1 MSKLCNLKRLYEF
14 HYATEKAELG
24 KKAGELLMALKNKK
38 AITKPVV
45 AVALAVCTA
54 LVFQALSPRPSL
66 ITYRNLVLITLDTTR
81 ADYLGFYGQQLKTS
95 PNLDLLAQKAIIFDN
110 AYATAPFTGPSHAS
124 ILTSKHPSAH
134 GIVFN
139 GHRKSA
145 RIKSDSRTLAD
156 HLRDAGFYTAAV
168 VSARPLGKKYGF
180 NRGFDKFQLVTRN
193 TGGDNGGGGQH
204 VNKAVKQMLKQ
215 KGSKRRQKSS
225 AKPGKLPEGKKQEP
239 RFFLWVHYFDPHLP
253 YISPKEIYQ
262 ELGIPRTT
270 QLETPTKN
278 QPPPKNLKDAYRA
291 EVYEMDKHIGG
302 LLSILEHFDM
312 LHSTVIAVVAD
323 HGEYLGEH
331 GLYDH
336 HQLYEEVLRVPMMIH
351 LPDLEKP
358 VRKTDLVSTIDLT
371 PTLLDLLGVEPLPGA
386 QGRNLLDFSA
396 GNQKVAAFSEWRHH
410 KILKKHY
417 QPQPEDFQ
425 IGVRHEQYKLIA
437 SMNSP
442 DRKMLFNLVDDPR
455 EHKNLAETHPGQVKK
470 LESLIS
476 SHVKNALPQG
486 LLSADDVE
494 MSQDTLEMLKSLG
507 YIQ

>member
-1 MSKLCNLKRLYEF
+1 MNKRTIIKILV
-14 HYATEKAELG
+14 
-24 KKAGELLMALKNKK
+24 
-38 AITKPVV
+38 VV
-45 AVALAVCTA
+45 ALVICAA

-81 ADYLGFYGQQLKTS
+81 VDYLGFYGQQLKTS

-168 VSARPLGKKYGF
+168 VSARPLGKKYDF

-193 TGGDNGGGGQH
+193 TGGDNGGGGQY
-204 VNKAVKQMLKQ
+204 VNKAVKKWLREWQLQ
-215 KGSKRRQKSS
+215 SG
-225 AKPGKLPEGKKQEP
+225 AKPGKPSVEQKQKD
-239 RFFLWVHYFDPHLP
+239 RLFLWVHYFDPHLP
-253 YISPKEIYQ
+253 YVSPDKIYQ

-270 QLETPTKN
+270 QLKTPTKN
-278 QPPPKNLKDAYRA
+278 QPPPKNLQDAYRA
-291 EVYEMDKHIGG
+291 EIYEMDKHIGG
-302 LLSILEHFDM
+302 LLSILEHFSL
-312 LHSTVIAVVAD
+312 LHSTVIAIVAD

-351 LPDLEKP
+351 MPNLNKP
-358 VRKTDLVSTIDLT
+358 IRNTDLVSTIDLA
-371 PTLLDLLGVEPLPGA
+371 PALLDLLGLEPLPGA
-386 QGRNLLDFSA
+386 QGRNLLVRPSRD
-396 GNQKVAAFSEWRHH
+396 QTIAAFSEWRHH
-410 KILKKHY
+410 KILKKSY
-417 QPQPEDFQ
+417 QQQPEDFQ
-425 IGVRHEQYKLIA
+425 IGVRYEQYKLIA

-442 DRKMLFNLVDDPR
+442 DRKMLFNLADDPK
-455 EHKNLAETHPGQVKK
+455 EHKNLAESHPYQVSN

-476 SHVKNALPQG
+476 SHIKNNLPQG
-486 LLSADDVE
+486 LLSTDDVE
-494 MSQDTLEMLKSLG
+494 MAPDTLEMLKSLG